1 MKLFDSQNLG
11 IIQNIDRFCGTSIT
25 TYPIKNKVADS
36 NDSLDWYMDLAEKA
50 SSNWNNDDSNN
61 TTPPIDTQNI
71 VSGTNRYKL
80 SAFTEEIEEILKI
93 EVDDGTGVCKALFP
107 ETLDSF
113 GGVVGSDS
121 GHISWINNG
130 SFDDIYIN
138 APSGIPTA
146 YIKYGDFIYLNRKPN
161 YNATSGLKI
170 YFNRPAT
177 KFLFYPVV
185 ANTDNTLTATAH
197 GLVANDTVLFETDGT
212 IPTGLTADTLY
223 YVISSGLTSSV
234 FKVSTTLGGSEV
246 DITNAQSSSNHF
258 FLKLNKEPGIISSH
272 HPMIY
277 KKASEIYMSAN
288 NANGVYNSRLS
299 TIMGELNKDEVKIL
313 SYFARRDKDVRKR
326 LRAAMQ
332 NNH

>member
-1 MKLFDSQNLG
+1 MKLYDAQNLG
-11 IIQNIDRFCGTSIT
+11 IIQNIDRFCGTSVT
-25 TYPIKNKVADS
+25 THPIKNKVADS
-36 NDSLDWYMDLAEKA
+36 NDALDWYMDLAEKA
-50 SSNWNNDDSNN
+50 STNWNNDDSNN
-61 TTPPIDTQNI
+61 TTPPIDSQNI

-93 EVDDGTGVCKALFP
+93 EVDDGTGVCKALLA
-107 ETLDSF
+107 ETLNSF
-113 GGVVGSDS
+113 GGEIGPTS
-121 GHISWINNG
+121 GQISEVSNG
-130 SFDDIYIN
+130 SFDDTYIN
-138 APSGIPTA
+138 APSGVPTA

-161 YNATSGLKI
+161 YNATSGLKV

-185 ANTDNTLTATAH
+185 ANTDNTLTAAAH

-223 YVISSGLTSSV
+223 YVISSGLTSGV
-234 FKVSTTLGGSEV
+234 FKVSATLGGSEV

-272 HPMIY
+272 HQTIY

-288 NANGVYNSRLS
+288 NANGAYNSRLS
-299 TIMGELNKDEVKIL
+299 TIMADLNKDEIKI
-313 SYFARRDKDVRKR
+313 SAYFARRDRDVRKR
-326 LRAAMQ
+326 LRAAVQ